1 MLFIKFMRFLNMLC
15 RVYTYFAYTKT
26 KSDKSWFEDMI
37 EKLPIENFWG
47 FGNDKITKFS
57 QKPNY
62 STQRN
67 IVQLMKAFSLT
78 LLTYFIEY
86 NSDTSSFKKP
96 IGQFLWHFLEFEL
109 KISEHSSI
117 YYIHCK
123 GIDVLYC
130 WRDENDRVR
139 KVKWIWPSKKQ
150 LFPFFRKIKFL
161 RPRSTKLHWVSSD
174 LARIKA
180 SQLLWPMYIGLLLSI
195 LYFNRNLF
203 QRVSVTLG
211 WIENFLINAPVPI
224 YDNLNWRKN
233 DCSFSNQLFE
243 INQNFQLWM

>member
-15 RVYTYFAYTKT
+15 RVYTYFGYTKT

-37 EKLPIENFWG
+37 EKLLFQ

-86 NSDTSSFKKP
+86 NSDTSSFKKQ

-109 KISEHSSI
+109 KIRKHSSI

-123 GIDVLYC
+123 GIDALYC
-130 WRDENDRVR
+130 WRMKTIESERSNEFDLPTTNFSLSSE
-139 KVKWIWPSKKQ
+139 KLIFSEEIEI
-150 LFPFFRKIKFL
+150 LFIFEAPKHQASLSVFRF
-161 RPRSTKLHWVSSD
+161 
-174 LARIKA
+174 
-180 SQLLWPMYIGLLLSI
+180 G
-195 LYFNRNLF
+195 
-203 QRVSVTLG
+203 
-211 WIENFLINAPVPI
+211 
-224 YDNLNWRKN
+224 
-233 DCSFSNQLFE
+233 
-243 INQNFQLWM
+243 